1 MKTKLF
7 LISLLASFWA
17 NAQTTPIADFY
28 FEQYLV
34 DQGFDTNGMNGNI
47 LDSDAQVVTSL
58 DMTGINITNLS
69 GIEAFT
75 NLTHIYCVSCN
86 LTTVDLSNN
95 PNINTIN
102 LRVNYNLSSFT
113 FPTVATNLFEVNLSG
128 CNLSSLTLPSATT
141 IRKLYIDENPISSID
156 LSNSTSLQQITANN
170 CNLNGINITNLYL
183 SRLELNNNPIGS
195 INLSGQMGL
204 GTLKVS
210 NCNLNSLNLTDC
222 DNSLS
227 TIECA
232 YNNLNTLDLTNQTNI
247 YILDCRNNNLT
258 SLVIPA
264 TIKKLYASNNNIANN
279 LDLSNSSDL
288 IELDLYGNDFQK
300 INLAGDNDSSYTF
313 FDLNG
318 NPNLDCVQ
326 VNDPSAMITNGWDFY
341 ISSASF
347 STDCYTLS
355 SNTFAQNTFTLYP
368 NPVEN
373 QFTIS
378 SNNNE
383 EIKTIKIYNIQG
395 QLVKT
400 ELNSNTTTTENLTPG
415 FYLAKLTSYDGK
427 EANIKFLKK

>member
-7 LISLLASFWA
+7 LVSLLASFWA
-17 NAQTTPIADFY
+17 NAQTTSIADFY

-47 LDSDAQVVTSL
+47 LNSDAQAVTSL
-58 DMTGINITNLS
+58 DMTDLNITNLS

-183 SRLELNNNPIGS
+183 NRLELNNNPIGS
-195 INLSGQMGL
+195 INLTGQLGL
-204 GTLKVS
+204 SVLKVS

-222 DNSLS
+222 DNSLN
-227 TIECA
+227 TIDCSN
-232 YNNLNTLDLTNQTNI
+232 NNLNTLDFTNQTNI
-247 YILDCRNNNLT
+247 QFLNCSNNNLT

-264 TIKKLYASNNNIANN
+264 TVKKLYASNNSIANN
-279 LDLSNSSDL
+279 LDLSNSTDL
-288 IELDLYGNDFQK
+288 MELDLYGNDFQK
-300 INLAGDNDSSYTF
+300 INLAGDNDSIYAF

-326 VNDPSAMITNGWDFY
+326 VNDPSAMIANGWDFF

-355 SNTFAQNTFTLYP
+355 SNHFEQNNFSLYP

-383 EIKTIKIYNIQG
+383 EIKTIEIYNIQG

-400 ELNSNTTTTENLTPG
+400 ELNSNTTATENLTPG

>member
-7 LISLLASFWA
+7 LISILTSFWIS
-17 NAQTTPIADFY
+17 AQTTLIADFY

-34 DQGFDTNGMNGNI
+34 NQGIDTNGMNGTI
-47 LDSDAQVVTSL
+47 LNSDAQAVTSL

-75 NLTHIYCVSCN
+75 NISTLICVSCN

-102 LRVNYNLSSFT
+102 FRVNYNLSSIT
-113 FPTVATNLFEVNLSG
+113 FPTIATNLFEVNLSG
-128 CNLSSLTLPSATT
+128 CNLSSLTLPSAST

-156 LSNSTSLQQITANN
+156 LSNSTSLQQITAND

-183 SRLELNNNPIGS
+183 SILELNNNPIGS

-210 NCNLNSLNLTDC
+210 NCNLNSLSLTDC
-222 DNSLS
+222 DSSLHY
-227 TIECA
+227 IECSN
-232 YNNLNTLDLTNQTNI
+232 NNLNTLDLTNQTNI
-247 YILDCRNNNLT
+247 QLLNCSNNNLT

-264 TIKKLYASNNNIANN
+264 TIKYLYASNNNIANN
-279 LDLSNSSDL
+279 IDLSNSSDL
-288 IELDLYGNDFQK
+288 MELDLYGNDFQK

-326 VNDPSAMITNGWDFY
+326 VNDPSAMTANGWNSY
-341 ISSASF
+341 IGSASF

-355 SNTFAQNTFTLYP
+355 SNTFAQNTFALYP

-378 SNNNE
+378 SSTNE
-383 EIKTIKIYNIQG
+383 EIKTIEIYNIQG

-400 ELNSNTTTTENLTPG
+400 VSNTNSTTTETLTSG

>member
-7 LISLLASFWA
+7 LVSLLASFWA
-17 NAQTTPIADFY
+17 NAQTTPIPDAV

-47 LDSDAQVVTSL
+47 LDSDAQAVTSL
-58 DMTGINITNLS
+58 NMTGLNITNLS

-75 NLTHIYCVSCN
+75 NLTNIYCVSCN

-102 LRVNYNLSSFT
+102 FRVNLNLSSFT
-113 FPTVATNLFEVNLSG
+113 FPSVATNLIEVTLSG
-128 CNLSSLTLPSATT
+128 CNLSSLTLPSAST
-141 IRKLYIDENPISSID
+141 IRRLYIDENPISSLD
-156 LSNSTSLQQITANN
+156 LSNSNTLQQLTANN
-170 CNLNGINITNLYL
+170 CNLNGINITNNFL

-195 INLSGQMGL
+195 INLTGQTGL

-222 DNSLS
+222 DNSLH

-247 YILDCRNNNLT
+247 NILDCRNNNLT
-258 SLVIPA
+258 NLVIPA
-264 TIKKLYASNNNIANN
+264 RIKELYASNNNIANN
-279 LDLSNSSDL
+279 IDLSNSSDL
-288 IELDLYGNDFQK
+288 WVLDLYGNDFQK

-326 VNDPSAMITNGWDFY
+326 VNDPSAMIANGWDFF
-341 ISSASF
+341 IGSASF

-355 SNTFAQNTFTLYP
+355 SNHFEQNNFSLYP

-383 EIKTIKIYNIQG
+383 EIKTIEIYNLQG

-427 EANIKFLKK
+427 EANLKFLKK